1 MASYIWRFVEFDENG
16 EGIKKGWI
24 PKPKGRSAKSAS
36 VHMDLDSF
44 VSPIDGTVI
53 SSRPLLEE
61 HNRRHGVTNDLD
73 SLREKTANE
82 MARARNISP
91 YGTKKQRIEA
101 IRDSI
106 ERVSSSGY
114 RREQNYE

>member
-1 MASYIWRFVEFDENG
+1 M
-16 EGIKKGWI
+16 
-24 PKPKGRSAKSAS
+24 
-36 VHMDLDSF
+36 
-44 VSPIDGTVI
+44 
-53 SSRPLLEE
+53 
-61 HNRRHGVTNDLD
+61 TNDLD

-82 MARARNISP
+82 MARANNISP